1 MKTAF
6 SFKPCKRHIAGFTM
20 GEMVIVIAIIA
31 ILAALIAPLA
41 VNIISQKRV
50 DACRQELKNIKIAI
64 AGDPSLI
71 EGGTRS
77 SFGFVG
83 DLGTL
88 PVSLDELLRR
98 FQTPGDTVTRLAY
111 PQDPGFGWYWG
122 WRGPYITDVAVSTG
136 VISDP
141 WGNGYNYVLNPVSNI
156 AARIWSNGN
165 NMTNDS
171 GTGAVIGG
179 DDISIDIRMDEVFSQ
194 VSGNTFDKDF
204 VQQRFNGIVDVGFTD
219 PIRLDFPNGT
229 AVVQAALNSSY
240 TNTAYPPIYQFNV
253 NIPIGIRSIRFRPTI
268 TATTNS
274 VLLVHINNGPMT
286 TMNLVN
292 PN

>member
-171 GTGAVIGG
+171 GTGAVIGV
-179 DDISIDIRMDEVFSQ
+179 DE
-194 VSGNTFDKDF
+194 
-204 VQQRFNGIVDVGFTD
+204 I
-219 PIRLDFPNGT
+219 
-229 AVVQAALNSSY
+229 
-240 TNTAYPPIYQFNV
+240 
-253 NIPIGIRSIRFRPTI
+253 
-268 TATTNS
+268 
-274 VLLVHINNGPMT
+274 
-286 TMNLVN
+286 
-292 PN
+292 